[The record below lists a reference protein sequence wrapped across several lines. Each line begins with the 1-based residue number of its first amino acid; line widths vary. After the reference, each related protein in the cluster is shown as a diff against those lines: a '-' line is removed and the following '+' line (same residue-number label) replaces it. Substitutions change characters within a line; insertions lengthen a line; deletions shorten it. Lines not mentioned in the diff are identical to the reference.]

1 MAASPPHH
9 PETGARTAAGA
20 ARAIEPAAGAHKSL
34 GLAACTAIVVGNMV
48 GSGFYLSPS
57 AVAPY
62 GNLAILIWMVMGVG
76 AICLGLSF
84 AKLARIAPATG
95 GPYAFTRLAYGDFAG
110 FLIAWGYWISI
121 WASLPV
127 IAIAFAGVVVDF
139 VPILKGRVA
148 IVIIT
153 LVAIWGVVLVNLRG
167 VHAAGL
173 MAEIT
178 TYAKLVPFAAVIL
191 FGLFYIE
198 PANFGE
204 LNPSGLSLWQA
215 AAALAP
221 LTMFAFLGLESATV
235 PAGDVRDPE
244 RTIPRSTV
252 LGISIAAALYVLGT
266 IAVMGLIP
274 RGELVNSLAPFS
286 DAARVIWGPAGEI
299 AISAA
304 VVLSSIGALNG
315 WTLLM
320 GQVPMAAARDGLFP
334 PLFGRLSA
342 RKVPAVGITV
352 SALMATVLVLVQAAG
367 AEGFSAFYKLVV
379 GLSTMAAVIPYA
391 FCALASGLVAARV
404 SGGSR
409 VPRVTVIELI
419 AFVFAMFTLYG
430 CGAEAVLYGL
440 VLLLLGIPVFVWQ
453 RRRTILETAA
463 PGVRLAAENLPPR
476 RGAADPDG
484 LTA

>member
-1 MAASPPHH
+1 VDSDTVSTRTPESTGAASTLP
-9 PETGARTAAGA
+9 TA
-20 ARAIEPAAGAHKSL
+20 PKSL

-48 GSGFYLSPS
+48 GSGFYLSPA

-62 GNLAILIWMVMGVG
+62 GNLAIAIWIVMGLG
-76 AICLGLSF
+76 AICLGLTF

-127 IAIAFAGVVVDF
+127 IAVAFAGVVLDF
-139 VPILKGRVA
+139 FPILKGRTMA
-148 IVIIT
+148 VIIT
-153 LVAIWGVVLVNLRG
+153 LAAIWGVVLVNLRG

-178 TYAKLVPFAAVIL
+178 TYAKLLPFGAVIL
-191 FGLFYIE
+191 VGLFYVE
-198 PANFGE
+198 PANLSDF
-204 LNPSGLSLWQA
+204 NPSGLPLLQA
-215 AAALAP
+215 SAALAP

-235 PAGDVRDPE
+235 PAGDVRNPE
-244 RTIPRSTV
+244 RTIPRSTL
-252 LGISIAAALYVLGT
+252 LGISIATTLYVLGT
-266 IAVMGLIP
+266 IAVMGMIP
-274 RGELVNSLAPFS
+274 REQLEHSLAPFS
-286 DAARVIWGPAGEI
+286 EAARVMWGPAGEI
-299 AISAA
+299 AISLA

-334 PLFGRLSA
+334 PLFSTLSA
-342 RKVPAVGITV
+342 RGVPAVGMIV
-352 SALMATVLVLVQAAG
+352 SASMATALVLVQASG
-367 AEGFSAFYKLVV
+367 SEGFSAFYKLVV

-391 FCALASGLVAARV
+391 FCALASGLVTARV
-404 SGGSR
+404 SGGTKA
-409 VPRVTVIELI
+409 PRVTLIELVG
-419 AFVFAMFTLYG
+419 FVFAMFTLYG

-453 RRRTILETAA
+453 RRRAILSRGSGADQPVAA
-463 PGVRLAAENLPPR
+463 GRAGQRELP
-476 RGAADPDG
+476 A
-484 LTA
+484 